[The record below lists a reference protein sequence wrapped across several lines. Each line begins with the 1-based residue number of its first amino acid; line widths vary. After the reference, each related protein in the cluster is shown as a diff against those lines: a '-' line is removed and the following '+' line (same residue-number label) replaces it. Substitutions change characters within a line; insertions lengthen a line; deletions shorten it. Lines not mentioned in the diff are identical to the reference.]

1 MSTAIPD
8 VSIIAHRGASA
19 YAPEHT
25 LEAYDLALFMGA
37 HCLELDV
44 RSTADGTLLVV
55 HDATL
60 RRTAGDPRA
69 VRDLRAGDL
78 HTLDPEL
85 RPLMLETVLRAYG
98 ASTRYLVELKDPRP
112 GDARRVV
119 DLADR
124 LGRRDH

>member
-37 HCLELDV
+37 HCIELDV
-44 RSTADGTLLVV
+44 RSAADGTLLVV

-60 RRTAGDPRA
+60 RRTTGDPRA
-69 VRDLRAGDL
+69 VRGLRAGDL
-78 HTLDPEL
+78 HSLDPEL
-85 RPLMLETVLRAYG
+85 RPLMLETVLRTYG
-98 ASTRYLVELKDPRP
+98 TAPRYLVDLKDPRTD
-112 GDARRVV
+112 DAGRVV

-124 LGRRDH
+124 I